1 VRNELSQQPS
11 RLVGERLRCIGRRV
25 SKPRL
30 IHYTHDHRAVTVDV
44 EGYPAVCEVV
54 REWRIIRRKP

>member
-1 VRNELSQQPS
+1 VRNASSQQPS

-30 IHYTHDHRAVTVDV
+30 IYYTHNHTAVTVDI
-44 EGYPAVCEVV
+44 EAYPAVCEVV
-54 REWRIIRRKP
+54 REWKIIRRKP